1 MTDYEQL
8 FTSDQRWRFV
18 VRISRPIEPKECPHI
33 PPTAPQYVY
42 SRSVIMPNTNASS
55 AEEENSRQ
63 PQLLWSQSLRSP
75 ACSSFERDPT
85 RWPSDPSILSSS
97 APPPYTQEEAN
108 VVITNASASAD
119 AEVEKKEGDENDIGQ
134 MPVVV
139 NSTQD

>member
-1 MTDYEQL
+1 
-8 FTSDQRWRFV
+8 
-18 VRISRPIEPKECPHI
+18 
-33 PPTAPQYVY
+33 
-42 SRSVIMPNTNASS
+42 MPNTNASS

-63 PQLLWSQSLRSP
+63 PQLLRSQSLRSP

-85 RWPSDPSILSSS
+85 LWPSDPSILSSS

-108 VVITNASASAD
+108 VVITNASACAD
-119 AEVEKKEGDENDIGQ
+119 VEVEEKKEGDENDIGQ